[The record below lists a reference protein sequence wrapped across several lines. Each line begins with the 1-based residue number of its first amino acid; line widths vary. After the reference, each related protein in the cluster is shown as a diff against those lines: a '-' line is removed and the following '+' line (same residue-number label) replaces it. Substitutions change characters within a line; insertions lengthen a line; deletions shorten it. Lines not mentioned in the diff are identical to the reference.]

1 MPAAFPDRIAHAWP
15 SAPEV
20 GAINQDAADFETAPE
35 ACTFAL
41 ITDRAGFDA
50 LETDWNDL
58 FWRAGRGSQI
68 FQTFNWN
75 WHWSNHYLP
84 SPSDEA
90 APSLAIV
97 TGRRD
102 GRLVMVWPL
111 TTERVAGLSQ
121 LAWMGDPV
129 SQYGDI
135 LVEPEAVPLLGE
147 AWSFIA
153 HELKPD
159 LVRLRKVRD
168 DAAIAPFLGDLSAF
182 PAERLQ
188 APYLDLASAPDFATF
203 ERRYSPRSRRN
214 RRRLS
219 RRLEELGTMAFERCS
234 EGARAREL
242 AIKAVEL
249 KREWLNERGIV
260 SPALADP
267 RFASFFADVAQGSS
281 HPTGCEVHALT
292 SDNEAA
298 AIEITLRCLDRI
310 VMHVI
315 VFNLKY
321 EKAGAGVLLL
331 EESIAQAFGTDART
345 YDLLSPAD
353 GYKLAWAD
361 AAMGVTDW
369 VLPLSAKGWVYARL
383 YLGLARPALKAAL
396 GAMPASL
403 RRLVADRYAG

>member
-1 MPAAFPDRIAHAWP
+1 MPAAFPDRIAHVWP

-20 GAINQDAADFETAPE
+20 GAIILGSADFEAAPE
-35 ACTFAL
+35 ACAFAL
-41 ITDRAGFDA
+41 ITDRASFDA

-84 SPSDEA
+84 SPSEA

-135 LVEPEAVPLLGE
+135 LVEPEAVQLLGE

-168 DAAIAPFLGDLSAF
+168 DAAIAPFLGDLNAF

-203 ERRYSPRSRRN
+203 ERRYSPRARRN

-219 RRLEELGTMAFERCS
+219 RRLEEHGKMAFERCS

-249 KREWLNERGIV
+249 KREWLKDRGIV

-267 RFASFFADVAQGSS
+267 RFASFFADVAQGLS

-315 VFNLKY
+315 VFNLRY